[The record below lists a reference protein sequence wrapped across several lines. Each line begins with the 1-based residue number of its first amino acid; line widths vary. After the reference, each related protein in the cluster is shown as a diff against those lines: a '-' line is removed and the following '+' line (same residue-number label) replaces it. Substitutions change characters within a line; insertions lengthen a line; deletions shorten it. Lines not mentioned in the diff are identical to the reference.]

1 MTLRDILRFKATV
14 MVCGVLFL
22 AMGMALA
29 TTPAK
34 ADAMVD
40 CRAGSSAERRLSSCT
55 AIIDGS
61 SFTAD
66 QKAIAYRNR
75 GRVRVEAGALDMAM
89 ADLGQAIR
97 LNGAD
102 SQAYLYRAQVKISL
116 ADTAGAIADFS
127 EAIRLKPA
135 SAIGFSG
142 RGHAQLVRGDHA
154 SAIAD
159 FSEAI
164 RLNPKSASARN
175 NRGLAYKAA
184 GDAVRAVDDFTAAVV
199 QNPIYGLAYNNR
211 GYAHEGAGRK
221 IEAIADYRSAL
232 LVDPSLTGAKDGLKR
247 LGAAGELASES
258 AALVQAGKAL
268 VEQHC
273 QGCHAVGAEGLSPNP
288 KAPTFRSL
296 HRRHPMQALREPLTR
311 GIAAPHDEM
320 PKFRLGDADIDKV
333 VAYINNLGA
342 AAR

>member
-1 MTLRDILRFKATV
+1 MAQRDALRFGAT
-14 MVCGVLFL
+14 MMACGVVFM
-22 AMGMALA
+22 ATGMALA
-29 TTPAK
+29 TWPAK
-34 ADAMVD
+34 ADAMAD
-40 CRAGSSAERRLSSCT
+40 CRAGSSAESRLVGCT
-55 AIIDGS
+55 AIIDGAQS
-61 SFTAD
+61 TAD
-66 QKAIAYRNR
+66 QKALAYRNR

-89 ADLGQAIR
+89 ADLGHALR
-97 LNGAD
+97 LNSAD

-142 RGHAQLVRGDHA
+142 RGHAHLVRGDHA

-164 RLNPKSASARN
+164 RINPKSASARN

-184 GDAVRAVDDFTAAVV
+184 GDEVRAVEDFTAAVV
-199 QNPIYGLAYNNR
+199 QNPLYGLAYNNR
-211 GYAHEGAGRK
+211 GYVHESAGRK
-221 IEAIADYRSAL
+221 TEAIADYRRAL
-232 LVDPSLTGAKDGLKR
+232 LADPSLTGAKDGLRR
-247 LGAAGELASES
+247 LGAVGELASES
-258 AALVQAGKAL
+258 AALAQAGKAL
-268 VEQHC
+268 VVQHC
-273 QGCHAVGAEGLSPNP
+273 QGCHAVGADGLSPNP

-333 VAYINNLGA
+333 VAYINSLGA